1 MQLKFVNII
10 LVVLLSQLSWGQD
23 LAFNTPEPSGTL
35 DVAWDL
41 AFAGKHH
48 SARDTLSEYLAK
60 FPENAKARS
69 LLART
74 YSWEGNYEGARKEFN
89 AITSIDRKKREVWIA
104 AVKNELYAK
113 NDATAL
119 GLANKALYYL
129 EQDEEIE
136 RLREIALQNVQNYIY
151 QPYSEKDTLQ
161 GPLGKPS
168 LKITSKK
175 KKNKAS
181 KEELPK
187 KTPEEKEVPKNTFG
201 VQNSFTVFSEV
212 HDANVASTLNL
223 KHQTKFGAVIPR
235 ISYANRFQKHG
246 LQFGL
251 SAYPKIAKKMYAYLS
266 YAYSGA
272 SIYPNHSV
280 GGDLYGSLPGS
291 IEVSGG
297 MRYMAFDARD
307 ISIITNSLGW
317 YKGNY
322 YFSLRSYI
330 TPKENNLTRV
340 SGNLVVRKYLKDAEN
355 YLGASAGIGFSPELR
370 QVILDGTVLSETL
383 LYLESQRISLEYQF
397 TGKNTPN
404 IYKTR
409 LGVSRIELFSAPGSF
424 IFSVS
429 AGLTYKVKF

>member
-1 MQLKFVNII
+1 M
-10 LVVLLSQLSWGQD
+10 VLHSE
-23 LAFNTPEPSGTL
+23 TPSTY
-35 DVAWDL
+35 DVAWEL
-41 AFAGKHH
+41 AFSGKHT
-48 SARDTLSEYLAK
+48 SARDTLNDYLAK
-60 FPENAKARS
+60 FPEHNAARS

-74 YSWEGNYEGARKEFN
+74 YSWEGNYDSARKEFN
-89 AITSIDRKKREVWIA
+89 KLTSKERQKREVWIA
-104 AVKNELYAK
+104 AIKNELYAR
-113 NDATAL
+113 NDGTAL

-129 EQDEEIE
+129 EEDTEIE
-136 RLREIALQNVQNYIY
+136 RLKAIAIHNLENKEY
-151 QPYSEKDTLQ
+151 QPYTAKDTLQ
-161 GPLGKPS
+161 PPIG
-168 LKITSKK
+168 
-175 KKNKAS
+175 KAS
-181 KEELPK
+181 KTK
-187 KTPEEKEVPKNTFG
+187 KNIKADKSKDTNKEADKEKEDSAPKNTFG
-201 VQNSFTVFSEV
+201 VENSFAIFTEV
-212 HDANVASTLNL
+212 YDPNVTSTINL

-235 ISYANRFQKHG
+235 ISYANRFQTHG
-246 LQFGL
+246 LQYGI
-251 SAYPKIAKKMYAYLS
+251 SAYPKLARKMYAYMS
-266 YAYSGA
+266 YAYSSA

-280 GGDLYGSLPGS
+280 GGDVYATLPGS

-330 TPKENNLTRV
+330 TPRANNLTRV
-340 SGNLVVRKYLKDAEN
+340 SGNLIVRKYLKDAEN

-424 IFSVS
+424 LFSVS